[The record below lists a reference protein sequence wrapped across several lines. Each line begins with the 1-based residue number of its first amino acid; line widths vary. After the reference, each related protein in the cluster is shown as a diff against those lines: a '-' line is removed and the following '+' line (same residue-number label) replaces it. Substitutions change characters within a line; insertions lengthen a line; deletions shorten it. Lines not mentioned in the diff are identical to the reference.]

1 MPYFHAT
8 WRRHLP
14 SIQEHGL
21 GGAAPD
27 AQNFPVERGVYLA
40 VDAAIALSML
50 LDAYLVN
57 GEDSGLT
64 PPEAL
69 AAMCVI
75 VIDDTR
81 IRPQLLDIDPNVA
94 RRDVTA
100 LYRGVVDV
108 TGMPV
113 LSVDSVIRKDAMTV
127 DEAKKTLGVQSKPP
141 F

>member
-14 SIQEHGL
+14 SIQKHGL

-27 AQNFPVERGVYLA
+27 AQNFPVEKGVYLA
-40 VDAAIALSML
+40 VDASIALSML
-50 LDAYLVN
+50 LEAYLEN

-75 VIDDTR
+75 VIDDSRLQKTL
-81 IRPQLLDIDPNVA
+81 IDVDPNVE
-94 RRDVTA
+94 RQDVTA
-100 LYRGVVDV
+100 LYRGIIDV

-113 LSVDSVIRKDAMTV
+113 ISVDTLFPPDSMTV
-127 DEAKKTLGVQSKPP
+127 VEAKRTLGI

>member
-14 SIQEHGL
+14 SIQKHGL

-27 AQNFPVERGVYLA
+27 AQNFPVEKGVYLA
-40 VDAAIALSML
+40 VDASIALSML
-50 LDAYLVN
+50 LEAYLEN

-75 VIDDTR
+75 VIDDSRLQKTR
-81 IRPQLLDIDPNVA
+81 IDVDPNVE
-94 RRDVTA
+94 RQDVTA
-100 LYRGVVDV
+100 LYRGIIDV

-113 LSVDSVIRKDAMTV
+113 ISVDTLFPPDSMTGA
-127 DEAKKTLGVQSKPP
+127 EAKGTLGI